1 MQMDD
6 INKSLEL
13 QQQIFDKQLIL
24 NPVENCPFQ
33 DILVPCSSYLHGLYN
48 TDTVRNNQQKF
59 QSKIQFSGRNQI
71 TEDIQKIYKAW
82 ANLLDAER
90 ISMRLLSGLHAHT
103 ILFMGDRKS
112 VV

>member
-59 QSKIQFSGRNQI
+59 QSKN
-71 TEDIQKIYKAW
+71 
-82 ANLLDAER
+82 
-90 ISMRLLSGLHAHT
+90 
-103 ILFMGDRKS
+103 S
-112 VV
+112 V